1 MNFLGMGSLEMLTVF
16 IIAFLILGPQ
26 KMIGMGKEIGKF
38 VRDARKYGS
47 DLQNSITEGTDQ
59 PIKSLRSLVDLEVDL
74 EETDV
79 VDESGKSD
87 VSENPT
93 SLLDSVKSQEP
104 DTGKRKDKGDLG
116 GK

>member
-1 MNFLGMGSLEMLTVF
+1 MNFLGMGSLEILTVF

-59 PIKSLRSLVDLEVDL
+59 PIKSLRSLVDLE
-74 EETDV
+74 ETDV

-104 DTGKRKDKGDLG
+104 DTDKRKDKGDLG
-116 GK
+116 GR

>member
-1 MNFLGMGSLEMLTVF
+1 MNFLGMGSLEILTVF

-47 DLQNSITEGTDQ
+47 DLQNSITEGTDE
-59 PIKSLRSLVDLEVDL
+59 PVKSLRSLVDL